1 MICFQGFREGDHTI
15 GLPCTHI
22 LHSECG
28 MTRLLYTKECPA
40 CNEVIKEGALMK
52 K

>member
-1 MICFQGFREGDHTI
+1 MICFDGFLDRDYLI
-15 GLPCTHI
+15 RLPCDHI

-40 CNEVIKEGALMK
+40 CNEPINFEAPIKK
-52 K
+52 